1 MDGSICRINDEV
13 KIAFSK
19 PVYLT
24 NCTSTYFVF
33 NFVDEIVYHVVPV
46 YANKK
51 PHKQSGSTATHFCR
65 RCTKLL
71 KIFPLEF

>member
-19 PVYLT
+19 PVCLT

-33 NFVDEIVYHVVPV
+33 NFVDEIVYHVLSV
-46 YANKK
+46 YVCMQIKSLINNR
-51 PHKQSGSTATHFCR
+51 G
-65 RCTKLL
+65 LL
-71 KIFPLEF
+71 LHIFVGGVQNFQKFVL

>member
-33 NFVDEIVYHVVPV
+33 NFVDEIVYHDVRLCMQIKSLI
-46 YANKK
+46 NNR
-51 PHKQSGSTATHFCR
+51 G
-65 RCTKLL
+65 LL
-71 KIFPLEF
+71 LHIFVGGVQNY